1 VRLHQKQRFEI
12 QTFMRTILDVS
23 GDYVVYKDDW
33 SDGKVGEK
41 FNVPATTIAGTR
53 AETFGK
59 LRSHSYAPKALDALT
74 ERVERLENRIVE
86 VLETQV
92 KFATDHDRL
101 TGHMQELVD
110 IVADRKK
117 NGEDH
122 HYAS

>member
-1 VRLHQKQRFEI
+1 MRLHQKQRFEI

-59 LRSHSYAPKALDALT
+59 LRSHSYAPKALGALT
-74 ERVERLENRIVE
+74 ERVERLERQVE
-86 VLETQV
+86 SLGGNPIERREG
-92 KFATDHDRL
+92 KS
-101 TGHMQELVD
+101 
-110 IVADRKK
+110 

-122 HYAS
+122 HAS